1 MKLRGF
7 TVDKKIENN
16 WARPSKKYDVVFWI
30 LDFIYIYI
38 YIYTY
43 IYINLKKTTSLNFQ

>member
-16 WARPSKKYDVVFWI
+16 WARSSKKYDVVFGI
-30 LDFIYIYI
+30 LDYIYIYI
-38 YIYTY
+38 YIYKF
-43 IYINLKKTTSLNFQ
+43 KKKLQA